1 MIGQFRTLIDRFTY
15 CHEFSK
21 KLFLFFHICDWFI
34 FVHFLNQ
41 FNFLKIQNFKCLA
54 YCQRTLF
61 VNISF
66 TMSSNRVSLKSRSC
80 LSQPLFNSFK
90 LFSTIFYN
98 REDGL
103 FRSTK
108 VFIYFKGK
116 EHAAEI
122 DHRSESF
129 SSASSDFSS
138 TSVAAVSLDSFS
150 SSFLE
155 KLLICLFEYF
165 LPVFFLPV

>member
-54 YCQRTLF
+54 HCQRTLF
-61 VNISF
+61 ANISS
-66 TMSSNRVSLKSRSC
+66 TMSSNRVSSKCRSC
-80 LSQPLFNSFK
+80 LFQPLFHSLK

-98 REDGL
+98 TEDEL
-103 FRSTK
+103 YRYVNQSFYS
-108 VFIYFKGK
+108 FFKGK
-116 EHAAEI
+116 EIVARV
-122 DHRSESF
+122 DHRS
-129 SSASSDFSS
+129 D
-138 TSVAAVSLDSFS
+138 
-150 SSFLE
+150 
-155 KLLICLFEYF
+155 
-165 LPVFFLPV
+165 